1 MEIDIIKQLDPIF
14 KARSV
19 AFIGASSTSE
29 KWGHRVL
36 KNVLQGGFRGGIY
49 PVNPNRDEI
58 LGLKVYKDVND
69 VPHDID
75 LAIFTLLAKHMP
87 EAMERCVKKGIKGG
101 VIISADFAETG
112 DKGRALEGEIL
123 RIAKN
128 GGLRFI
134 GPNGMGIYTS
144 AANLN
149 IALQNEPLPGHLAF
163 ISQSGTYGGS
173 LASVAR
179 EKGFGLRSFVSV
191 GNQADVAVSDL
202 IEYFLYDSE
211 TKVIALYLE
220 GVKNGRRFFE
230 VAGRATQMKPILVY
244 KGGSSDAGSRAALSH
259 TASVA
264 GADEIFD
271 AMCRQTGIIRVEE
284 IEHLFIM
291 AEALMNQPLPNGN
304 RIAVIGSGGQGVVA
318 VDSCRNLG
326 LEIPELDGDAGL
338 KMKEILPPHAPM
350 PKNPVDFAGGTRS
363 ALQEARIVEQLV
375 SLDYIDGII
384 SNMPVNAFLSKSFGE
399 VTKLGVEGAELL
411 ASLPQKFK
419 KPIVTMKFRDFDDP
433 IIGTILSDAGI
444 PVYDTPEDCAR
455 AMYALVRYARVKHRA

>member
-1 MEIDIIKQLDPIF
+1 MGKDIVKQLDPIF

-19 AFIGASSTSE
+19 AFIGASSNPE
-29 KWGHRVL
+29 KWGYRVL
-36 KNVLQGGFRGGIY
+36 ENVLQGGFRGGIY

-75 LAIFTLLAKHMP
+75 LAIFTLLAKYMP
-87 EAMERCVKKGIKGG
+87 KAMECCVQKGIKGG

-112 DKGRALEGEIL
+112 DKGRALEVETVG
-123 RIAKN
+123 IARA

-179 EKGFGLRSFVSV
+179 EKGFGLRTFVSV
-191 GNQADVAVSDL
+191 GNQADVEVSDL
-202 IEYFLYDSE
+202 IEYFLCDPDA
-211 TKVIALYLE
+211 KVIALYLE
-220 GVKNGRRFFE
+220 GVKKGRRFFE

-244 KGGSSDAGSRAALSH
+244 KGGSSDAGSRAAMSH

-271 AMCRQTGIIRVEE
+271 AMCRQTGIIRVQE
-284 IEHLFIM
+284 IEHLFVM
-291 AEALMNQPLPNGN
+291 AEALINQPLPNGN

-318 VDSCRNLG
+318 VDSCRALG
-326 LEIPELDGDAGL
+326 LEIPELDREAAL
-338 KMKEILPPHAPM
+338 MMKEILPPHAPI

-363 ALQEARIVEQLV
+363 ALEEARIVERLA

-411 ASLPQKFK
+411 AGIPREFK
-419 KPIVTMKFRDFDDP
+419 KPVVTMKFRDFDDP

-455 AMYALVRYARVKHRA
+455 AMFALVRYAAIKNRD